1 MVALASESRPG
12 GAGGGGCGTARE
24 QRSAGQQHTE
34 TSSGERGRE
43 GGREGGKELER
54 QTGSETE
61 REMMRCVPPPL
72 LAHLRSG
79 GCIVY
84 PTSSLPGLGCLPTPA
99 ALDRLFALKQRCT
112 SKEVSLGVAS
122 LDQAAKIV
130 HIPDEVPGL
139 LDAFPRGSLT
149 LVLPA
154 MVPLDPRLGVYLTST
169 FSLVTHFLIKI

>member
-1 MVALASESRPG
+1 
-12 GAGGGGCGTARE
+12 
-24 QRSAGQQHTE
+24 
-34 TSSGERGRE
+34 
-43 GGREGGKELER
+43 
-54 QTGSETE
+54 
-61 REMMRCVPPPL
+61 MMRCVPPPL